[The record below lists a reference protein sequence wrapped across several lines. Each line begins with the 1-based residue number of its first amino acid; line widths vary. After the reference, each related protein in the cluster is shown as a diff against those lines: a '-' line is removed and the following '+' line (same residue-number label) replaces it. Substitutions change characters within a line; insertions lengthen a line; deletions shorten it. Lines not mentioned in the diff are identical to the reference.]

1 MRHYKS
7 REEEI
12 DPVYFR
18 TIHVYVFGKKPVP
31 FDGQNIGGV
40 MKNIIA
46 TVLLSMFILAITS
59 AVGPAFAMHPELVIP
74 EKVASSNKACQEIM
88 RLGEKYQAEGLFSKE
103 FTDGQCQIDRLDVAV
118 AVQILTEKMAEKV
131 ANEGAGAIDREDLVI
146 LSNLKEELRGE
157 MLLAQSRAFQSRYS
171 SLGTNLHALTKNITL
186 SGGMVGV
193 LQGSFN
199 NEPRNHTDVVGRG
212 DLVFS
217 FKIANSTIAVI
228 DLEATGGNGLDEKI
242 ANFSLL
248 NGVAGSTDDRARF
261 REAWVEHSAFNDRLF
276 MTIGK
281 IDLTNYF
288 DANSV
293 ANDENSQFLGGALVN
308 STVLGAPGNGPGIR
322 INGQLSDSL
331 ILGLGYGSGD
341 SDTSDIFDHGFGM
354 AEVDYRLR
362 LGELEG
368 NYRVYATLDGTEADG
383 EMKVKEKNAFGIGLS
398 IDQQFTDKLTL
409 FGRFGWRDE
418 NTYVT
423 KSAWSAG
430 LQYAGFIADRKD
442 DLIAFG
448 YGQVLADSGNASRA
462 GLSVTGQEKFMEA
475 YYKAQINEQI
485 AVSPHFQY
493 LINPQGDKGR
503 DNVFVMGVRTQIT
516 F

>member
-1 MRHYKS
+1 
-7 REEEI
+7 
-12 DPVYFR
+12 
-18 TIHVYVFGKKPVP
+18 
-31 FDGQNIGGV
+31 
-40 MKNIIA
+40 MKRLFA
-46 TVLLSMFILAITS
+46 TVWLSIFLLAIS
-59 AVGPAFAMHPELVIP
+59 SLAGPAFAMHPELVIP
-74 EKVASSNKACQEIM
+74 DKVTSSNKACQEIM
-88 RLGEKYQAEGLFSKE
+88 RLGEKYQAEGLFSKD
-103 FTDGQCQIDRLDVAV
+103 FTDGQCQIDRLDMAV
-118 AVQILTEKMAEKV
+118 AVQMLTEKMADKV
-131 ANEGAGAIDREDLVI
+131 AKEGAGAIDKEDLAI
-146 LSNLKEELRGE
+146 LSDLKEELRGE

-199 NEPRNHTDVVGRG
+199 NGPRNHTDVVGRG
-212 DLVFS
+212 DLVFE
-217 FKIANSTIAVI
+217 FKVADSTIAVI

-261 REAWVEHSAFNDRLF
+261 REAWVEHSAFNDRLI

-322 INGQLSDSL
+322 INAQLGEPL
-331 ILGLGYGSGD
+331 IVGIGYGSGD
-341 SDTSDIFDHGFGM
+341 TDTSDVVDHGFGY
-354 AEVDYRLR
+354 AEIDLKLR
-362 LGELEG
+362 FAELEG

-383 EMKVKEKNAFGIGLS
+383 EMKVKDKNAFGCGLS
-398 IDQQFTDKLTL
+398 IDQQLTDKLTL
-409 FGRFGWRDE
+409 FGRFGWRDDE
-418 NTYVT
+418 TYVT

-430 LQYAGFIADRKD
+430 FQYAGFIPQRKD

-448 YGQVLADSGNASRA
+448 YGQVLVDSGNAAIA

-475 YYKAQINEQI
+475 YYKAQLNEQI

-493 LINPQGDKGR
+493 LINPLGDKGR
-503 DNVFVMGVRTQIT
+503 DNVFVLGVRTQIT